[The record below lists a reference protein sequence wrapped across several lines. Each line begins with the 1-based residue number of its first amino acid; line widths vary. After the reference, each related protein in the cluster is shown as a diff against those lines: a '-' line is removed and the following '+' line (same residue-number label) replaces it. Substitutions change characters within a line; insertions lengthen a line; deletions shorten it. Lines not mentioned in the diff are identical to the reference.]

1 MEDSIVKQRRF
12 PRIQLNSKVFIKSPD
27 RSFSAVSVNFT
38 LQGILVKSREK
49 IAEGTTV
56 EVDLMIPCACSSP
69 YMKIPGVVVR
79 VENSGIAIE
88 FKRMDPEVFQCLK
101 NILQKRSTHR
111 LKPYIAP

>member
-1 MEDSIVKQRRF
+1 
-12 PRIQLNSKVFIKSPD
+12 
-27 RSFSAVSVNFT
+27 
-38 LQGILVKSREK
+38 
-49 IAEGTTV
+49 
-56 EVDLMIPCACSSP
+56 
-69 YMKIPGVVVR
+69 MKIPGVVVR